1 MLKPFCVFQIPHRPI
16 NYVPPPQVY
25 VCVSCPDGLG
35 CVALSSFQ
43 QLHTLGRPKIGA
55 LFRSLPPPRILPNLC
70 NFRIYCQRPP
80 DPRHYNLGIWA
91 AGITAKNDGRVRD
104 CGSSLSLHRS
114 PSLTILK
121 FGSAAESGCS
131 SGIAFLSP

>member
-80 DPRHYNLGIWA
+80 DTRHYNLGIWA
-91 AGITAKNDGRVRD
+91 AGDITAKKRRECEGLWFVLVTPPISVSYYLEIWLRRRIW
-104 CGSSLSLHRS
+104 LQ
-114 PSLTILK
+114 
-121 FGSAAESGCS
+121 
-131 SGIAFLSP
+131 